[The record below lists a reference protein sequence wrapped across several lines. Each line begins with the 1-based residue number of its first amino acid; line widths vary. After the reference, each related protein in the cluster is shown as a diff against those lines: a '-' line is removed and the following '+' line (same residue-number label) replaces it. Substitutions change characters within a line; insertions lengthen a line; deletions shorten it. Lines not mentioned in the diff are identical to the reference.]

1 MGGSHAS
8 SHGLE
13 SKLKA
18 GFGFLHQLG
27 EAWKLG
33 KFFDLNLPK
42 RAVGQVGLWQP
53 WKMGRLVWEKEKH
66 YLVSMF

>member
-1 MGGSHAS
+1 MPPATDWRAS
-8 SHGLE
+8 SKQA
-13 SKLKA
+13 SA
-18 GFGFLHQLG
+18 SCIN